1 MTVYSGTCGTNL
13 TWTLDTGTGVLAING
28 TGAMTNYSSDSSVP
42 WYSYR
47 SYIKTVTIADGVTSI
62 GSIAFSHCTGLTS
75 VTIPNSVTSIGDSAF
90 RQCTGLTSV
99 TFLGARPTLGTSS
112 FSLGTSSKPV
122 TATLASSGWASNSVF
137 TGDVRGSY
145 TTFTYIGLPLSPT
158 IPVNISG
165 TWKDSTPYVNVDG
178 TWKAVSAA
186 YVNVDGT
193 WKGL

>member
-1 MTVYSGTCGTNL
+1 MTVYNGTCGTNL
-13 TWTLDTGTGVLAING
+13 TWAVDTGTGVLAING

-62 GSIAFSHCTGLTS
+62 GNYAFNSCAGLTS
-75 VTIPNSVTSIGDSAF
+75 VTIPNRVTTIGHYAF
-90 RQCTGLTSV
+90 YNCTDLTSV
-99 TFLGARPTLGTSS
+99 TFLGARPTLGARS
-112 FSLGTSSKPV
+112 FSLGTLSTFV
-122 TATLASSGWASNSVF
+122 TATLASSGWASDSVF

-145 TTFTYIGLPLSPT
+145 TTFTYIGLSPT